1 MCVTFVL
8 TISNQFE
15 YALTWKTKSELYYFI
30 KDIQRT
36 NNLSSSTQD
45 NIGTI
50 WMGTYHILEQ
60 DYGVDPFE
68 NCR

>member
-15 YALTWKTKSELYYFI
+15 YALPWKTKSELYYFI

-50 WMGTYHILEQ
+50 WVWTYILEQ
-60 DYGVDPFE
+60 DYGVDSIE